1 MEIIYF
7 RINWFAESL
16 TVRPSKQKSSN
27 NNQKQVKIKISK
39 QLEILFMSTEV
50 THYLIFPIFNEF

>member
-1 MEIIYF
+1 MEIINF

-27 NNQKQVKIKISK
+27 NNQKQV
-39 QLEILFMSTEV
+39 
-50 THYLIFPIFNEF
+50 YLMNLNLKSIFFL

>member
-1 MEIIYF
+1 MEIINF

-27 NNQKQVKIKISK
+27 NSQKQV
-39 QLEILFMSTEV
+39 
-50 THYLIFPIFNEF
+50 YLMNLNLNQYSFYNC